1 MTQLTRY
8 GRMMAAGLIPG
19 APGTAPSVVASTPA
33 QREIWAL
40 SVADPHVAL
49 AMVEALE
56 LRIDGPLDV
65 AALQLALHDLVA
77 RHDALRAQ
85 FREAGRIIEFAH
97 EATLDLRIVDREG
110 DSQQEHDAHD
120 DRLREELLQRAFD
133 LSEPLIRARLLRCGH
148 QHHRLLVA
156 VHRLVCDRRSLSVLV
171 EDLAALYAARAERLA
186 PQLPGAESFA
196 EFARTVAAEADA
208 SEQAQEPPRA
218 APAQLE
224 LPSDYPRSRQRDLAA
239 RRRQHG
245 LSTRQFRALASGAER
260 LGVSLATLAS
270 AACAALLARL
280 TGETRI
286 GFELLQT
293 AMPTAAALPVGRCS
307 HALQLWVDVDPESAF
322 ESLLRQVEGAP
333 ATAASGEHATP
344 VRKPATVSFEVC
356 GTDQGSDAMFPGLE
370 VSWSPLPG
378 QFEPQELA
386 FALVIGS
393 DGTRLECQYQASLYA
408 DETIGHW
415 LEAFACLLDGVAQA
429 PGCSIAELPLLG
441 ARGRDAIEAWQPAFQ
456 HAPGNGWIHQWID
469 ATCGQRG
476 DGTAVL
482 AGDGTLTYAEL
493 RARANRIAHALAAR
507 GIGPGTRVGI
517 CLERGLDMVP
527 AMLAVL
533 KRGAAY
539 VPLDP
544 GFPADRLE
552 FMIDDA
558 GLALVI
564 SSQTL
569 VDVLSL
575 PDTERLLLDV
585 QRDELLAL
593 PGHDPEPAE
602 GQDPHQ
608 APAYVIY
615 TSGSTGKPKGVVVP
629 HAAVSNFLHAMALQ
643 PGLAPGDRIA
653 AVTTLSFDIAVL
665 ELLLP
670 LWVGAELVIASRDEA
685 ADGRELRRLL
695 ESSAATVLQ
704 ATPAAWRLLLDA
716 GFHPPEGFRGFCGGE
731 ALPAD
736 LAGRLGS
743 ECAELW
749 NLYGPTETTVWST
762 AWRVQRRARG
772 ISIGQPIRNTR
783 IYILDARGQQCPV
796 GVAGEI
802 CIGGDGVALGYL
814 DRPELTDD
822 RFRPDPFAAAAEG
835 SGTPRLYRTGDRG
848 RWCSDGHIEHLGRLD
863 YQIKLRGYRIELGE
877 IEARITELDGI
888 ARCLVIVREDRPGDQ
903 RLVAYVVPVRGVEFD
918 ATATRAT
925 LRRFLPEYMVPQHF
939 VALAELPRLPNGK
952 TDRAALPAPIAGDR
966 APASGTVSRAP
977 GDATE
982 VMVAAAMASVL
993 GRQVT
998 RVDEDFFELGG
1009 HSLLAAQLVA
1019 RLNRQ
1024 FAATLTLRALY
1035 DAPSVAALS
1044 AMLREA
1050 RRTANRERV
1059 DPIPA
1064 DGSRRLAPLSPDQ
1077 SRVWLLQS
1085 IQPDAVA
1092 YNTPSAH
1099 RLRGPLDEAAFERA
1113 FVRLLRRQPSLRTSI
1128 ERDVDG
1134 QLLQLINDVDTL
1146 LEPEGRL
1153 PPLFPAEDLR
1163 SLPEIEREA
1172 ALLCRMQALI
1182 DTPFDLT
1189 AAPLFRIRMYRLDAQ
1204 EYAMLFVP
1212 HDIIWDGW
1220 SFDLLVEELSAL
1232 YAAELQGVEADL
1244 PQLPIGY
1251 GDYAAWHARW
1261 LQGPAYAEQL
1271 RFWRE
1276 RLASTPPLPPLP
1288 ADRPRQSGM
1297 SGRGGSDWVRV
1308 PRWLTEALHEVAR
1321 DTRTTLFA
1329 VLLGAYAILLARMSG
1344 RRDVVIGTPLRGRS
1358 HEQIEPL
1365 MGQFTKL
1372 LPLALSVDPDLGFT
1386 ALVRNVRDVVLECF
1400 GHPDIQLE
1408 DLLAAA
1414 PSEHGSSRP
1423 LYQALLSFQDTR
1435 HWPHRWGNVVH
1446 EQIPVVQQGATEDF
1460 GLWLVEHADGLA
1472 GAVMFNAEHF
1482 DRDSATLFRDQF
1494 LSLIA
1499 RIAERPTETVRAL
1512 AAPSPFELDRLSGW
1526 SNGRTAPDVGGD
1538 SLTARFRR
1546 VCAVSPQAAAVIEG
1560 GRSQSYRVLA
1570 RGVAMAAAQLRTCT
1584 QVGDV
1589 VVIALPHGVHRFAAI
1604 LGCLS
1609 LGAVC
1614 MLLDPQ
1620 RPVAHLAACI
1630 GALPKRRGVGRFL
1643 VAEAETAHALR
1654 WPARQHIE
1662 PRRLRQPCDARQEQL
1677 RTPACS
1683 RLLLPLEQDGG
1694 GIELV
1699 TIAER
1704 SLLALDSGL
1713 REHRLFTAE
1722 SAVAALAPPDA
1733 PRSLIEGLLPL
1744 MAGAAVVVDP
1754 DRRTLANWLDCDT
1767 IDTLMADAEAWR
1779 REFEA
1784 GWIGRDGLTTVAVG
1798 APVAVPGEPAL
1809 PVLRS
1814 RHFRAFGDARAG
1826 VWTLFGPKGD
1836 VARVLPAR
1844 TVRIVD
1850 ADHAAC
1856 ALNVFGELWLG
1867 VDTFDGEAA
1876 TEVAVGMARWR
1887 ADGSVELRAGAG
1899 SLEGA
1904 ELASLLPG
1912 SVGARAPRTPLQA
1925 LFHDLWSEVLGHN
1938 EFGIDDNFFD
1948 LGGYSLIAVRMFH
1961 LAEQHTGVN
1970 LPLATLY
1977 RAPTIESLAAAFAAA
1992 GSRVSDSSVQ
2002 PGVLPPAAD
2011 NWRPLVPIRPA
2022 GRQRPLFLV
2031 HAVGGNVMNY
2041 RVLAR
2046 GLPAEVPVFGLQA
2059 VGLDGITPP
2068 LTTVTAMAERYL
2080 QEIVGQQPRGPYRIG
2095 GGSMGGVIAYE
2106 IARLL
2111 RERGED
2117 VQLLAMFDSEMP
2129 QWRDSD
2135 GRRKGWSDLMQW
2147 LHAARAAGGLPRK
2160 LAASVAS
2167 RGRRVADRLSVRL
2180 HRALGR
2186 PLPHSVRYR
2195 HLQDV
2200 SLRANR
2206 EFQPQPID
2214 CDITLFLASDGRS
2227 GRDFDPTLGWSEV
2240 VGERVRVVA
2249 VGGTHEDLISR
2260 ASLAAALASTLHA
2273 CAAGEA
2279 ESNQPSQPEE
2289 P

>member
-8 GRMMAAGLIPG
+8 GRMMAAGLLPG
-19 APGTAPSVVASTPA
+19 AQGTAPSVVASTPA

-40 SVADPHVAL
+40 AVADPHVAL
-49 AMVEALE
+49 AMVEAFE
-56 LRIDGPLDV
+56 LRFDGPLDV

-97 EATLDLRIVDREG
+97 EATLDLRIVDRN
-110 DSQQEHDAHD
+110 DASTEQCEAQD
-120 DRLREELLQRAFD
+120 AQLRDELLLRAFD
-133 LSEPLIRARLLRCGH
+133 LSEPLVRARLLRCGQH
-148 QHHRLLVA
+148 HHRLLVA

-171 EDLAALYAARAERLA
+171 DDLAALYAARAERMTPDMA
-186 PQLPGAESFA
+186 PAESFA
-196 EFARTVAAEADA
+196 EFARSIAAGVDA
-208 SEQAQEPPRA
+208 AEQAQEPPKA
-218 APAQLE
+218 ALPRLE

-239 RRRQHG
+239 HRRQYG
-245 LSTRQFRALASGAER
+245 LSVNQCRALSACAQK
-260 LGVSLATLAS
+260 LGVPLATLAS

-280 TGETRI
+280 SGETHI
-286 GFELLQT
+286 AFELLRT
-293 AMPTAAALPVGRCS
+293 AMPTATGLPVGRCS
-307 HALQLWVDVDPESAF
+307 NALQVCAEVDPAGSF
-322 ESLLRQVEGAP
+322 ESLLRQMDAQPGSAAP
-333 ATAASGEHATP
+333 RDHGLP
-344 VRKPATVSFEVC
+344 VCKPSAVSFEVC
-356 GTDQGSDAMFPGLE
+356 GAEEDAHAAFPGLE
-370 VSWSPLPG
+370 VAWSPLPG

-386 FALVIGS
+386 LGLIVGS
-393 DGTRLECQYQASLYA
+393 NGARLECQYQASLFA
-408 DETIGHW
+408 DETIAHW
-415 LEAFACLLDGVAQA
+415 LESFACLLDAIA
-429 PGCSIAELPLLG
+429 RDPGCSIEALPALG
-441 ARGRDAIEAWQPAFQ
+441 KRGRDAIEAWQPRTED
-456 HAPGNGWIHQWID
+456 APANGWVHQWID
-469 ATCGQRG
+469 ATCERMG
-476 DGTAVL
+476 DAVAVL
-482 AGDGTLTYAEL
+482 AGDGTLNYGEL
-493 RARANRIAHALAAR
+493 RAGANRIAHALAAR
-507 GIGPGTRVGI
+507 GIGPGARVGI
-517 CLERGLDMVP
+517 CLERGLDLVP
-527 AMLAVL
+527 SMLAVL
-533 KRGAAY
+533 KCGAAY

-544 GFPADRLE
+544 GFPPERLE
-552 FMIDDA
+552 FMIADSR
-558 GLALVI
+558 LSLVI
-564 SSQTL
+564 SSQSL
-569 VDVLSL
+569 VDALSL
-575 PDTERLLLDV
+575 PETERLLLDIERADV
-585 QRDELLAL
+585 LAMPSNDPAPPEGIEPRD
-593 PGHDPEPAE
+593 
-602 GQDPHQ
+602 

-615 TSGSTGKPKGVVVP
+615 TSGSTGKPKGVIVP
-629 HAAVSNFLHAMALQ
+629 HGAVSNFLHAMAVQ
-643 PGLAPGDRIA
+643 PGLAETDRIA

-670 LWVGAELVIASRDEA
+670 LWVGAGLVIAARDEA

-695 ESSAATVLQ
+695 ESCAATVLQ

-716 GFHPPEGFRGFCGGE
+716 GFHPPEGFRAFCGGE

-736 LAGRLGS
+736 LAGRLAS

-762 AWRVQRRARG
+762 AWRVQRRRRG

-783 IYILDARGQQCPV
+783 VYILDACGKPCPV

-814 DRPELTDD
+814 DRPELTAD
-822 RFRPDPFAAAAEG
+822 RFHPDPFADNQGGA
-835 SGTPRLYRTGDRG
+835 PRLYRTGDRG
-848 RWCSDGHIEHLGRLD
+848 RWCSDGLIEHLGRLD

-877 IEARITELDGI
+877 IEARITELDGV

-903 RLVAYVVPVRGVEFD
+903 RLVAYVVPQRGSEFE
-918 ATATRAT
+918 AMAARAS

-966 APASGTVSRAP
+966 PPTGPGVSRAP
-977 GDATE
+977 ADATE

-998 RVDEDFFELGG
+998 RVDDDFFELGG

-1024 FAATLTLRALY
+1024 FAAALTLRALY

-1050 RRTANRERV
+1050 RRSANRERV

-1113 FVRLLRRQPSLRTSI
+1113 FVHLLRRQPSLRTSI

-1134 QLLQLINDVDTL
+1134 QLLQLINDAESL
-1146 LEPEGRL
+1146 LGPEGRL
-1153 PPLFPAEDLR
+1153 RPLFPAVDLR
-1163 SLPEIEREA
+1163 ALPEIEREA
-1172 ALLCRMQALI
+1172 ALLHQMQGLI

-1204 EYAMLFVP
+1204 EYVMLFVP

-1308 PRWLTEALHEVAR
+1308 PKWLTESLHEVAR

-1372 LPLALSVDPDLGFT
+1372 LPIALNVDPDLGFT
-1386 ALVRNVRDVVLECF
+1386 SLVRNVRDVVLECF

-1408 DLLAAA
+1408 DLLAAV
-1414 PSEHGSSRP
+1414 PSEHGSPRP
-1423 LYQALLSFQDTR
+1423 LYQALLSFEDTR

-1499 RIAERPTETVRAL
+1499 RIAERPDESVRAL
-1512 AAPSPFELDRLSGW
+1512 SAPAPFEMDRLAGW

-1546 VCAVSPQAAAVIEG
+1546 VCAVAPQAAAVIEG

-1589 VVIALPHGVHRFAAI
+1589 VIVALPHGMHRLAAI
-1604 LGCLS
+1604 LGSLS
-1609 LGAVC
+1609 VGAVC

-1620 RPVAHLAACI
+1620 RPIAYLSACI
-1630 GALPKRRGVGRFL
+1630 GALPKRRGVGRLL

-1654 WPARQHIE
+1654 IPAQQHME
-1662 PRRLRQPCDARQEQL
+1662 PKRLRQPCDARQEQL

-1683 RLLLPLEQDGG
+1683 RLLLPLEQEGG
-1694 GIELV
+1694 GVELV
-1699 TIAER
+1699 SIAER

-1713 REHRLFTAE
+1713 REYRLF
-1722 SAVAALAPPDA
+1722 SADSTVAALAPPDA

-1744 MAGAAVVVDP
+1744 MAGAAIVVDAE
-1754 DRRTLANWLDCDT
+1754 RRTLANWLGSDA

-1784 GWIGRDGLTTVAVG
+1784 GWSGRDGLTTIAVG
-1798 APVAVPGEPAL
+1798 APTAVPGEPGLAAL
-1809 PVLRS
+1809 RG
-1814 RHFRAFGDARAG
+1814 RHFRAYGHARAG
-1826 VWTLFGPKGD
+1826 IWALLGPKGA

-1850 ADHAAC
+1850 ASDAPC

-1867 VDTFDGEAA
+1867 VDAFDGEPPA
-1876 TEVAVGMARWR
+1876 EVAAGVARWR
-1887 ADGSVELRAGAG
+1887 ADGSIELRDDSVA
-1899 SLEGA
+1899 LDGA
-1904 ELASLLPG
+1904 ELAGLLPG
-1912 SVGARAPRTPLQA
+1912 SAGARAPKSPLQA

-1977 RAPTIESLAAAFAAA
+1977 RAPTIESLASAFAAA

-2002 PGVLPPAAD
+2002 PGVLPPAD
-2011 NWRPLVPIRPA
+2011 DSWRPLVPIRAA

-2046 GLPAEVPVFGLQA
+2046 GLPADVPVYGLQA
-2059 VGLDGITPP
+2059 VGLDGVTPP
-2068 LTTVTAMAERYL
+2068 LTTVTEMAERYV
-2080 QEIVGQQPRGPYRIG
+2080 QEIVGQQPRGPYRLG

-2111 RERGED
+2111 RERGEE

-2135 GRRKGWSDLMQW
+2135 ARNKGWRDLQQW
-2147 LHAARAAGGLPRK
+2147 LHAARHHGGGLPRK

-2167 RGRRVADRLSVRL
+2167 RTRRFADRMTVRL
-2180 HRALGR
+2180 HRALGK

-2206 EFQPQPID
+2206 EFQPRPID

-2240 VGERVRVVA
+2240 IGERVRVIA

-2273 CAAGEA
+2273 CAANEA
-2279 ESNQPSQPEE
+2279 APPPPTQSEDT
-2289 P
+2289 